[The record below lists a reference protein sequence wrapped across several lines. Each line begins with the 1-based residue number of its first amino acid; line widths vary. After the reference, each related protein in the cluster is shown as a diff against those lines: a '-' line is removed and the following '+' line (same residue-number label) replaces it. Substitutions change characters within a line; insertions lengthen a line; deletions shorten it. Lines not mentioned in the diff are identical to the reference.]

1 MRLLASSFSI
11 FPPVT
16 QRFCEDY
23 DALFHEHA
31 RVTMLRHALNQ
42 TAIAS
47 ARRAFASPAV
57 ATQLTKTRDASF
69 ISFDAHHSDEMPL
82 RGVADKI
89 GGAFGP
95 LADAIAESQKNR
107 ATASAKPE
115 EVYVPSI
122 PHLLPVTR
130 VARDNEWLRSVL
142 IVDETKRVK
151 PRLSW
156 YDPYD
161 SSWAPSGWFKD
172 GVVADMEYYFGSA
185 SEVKK

>member
-1 MRLLASSFSI
+1 LRLLASSFSI

-16 QRFCEDY
+16 QRFCGTY

-42 TAIAS
+42 TAIAT

-89 GGAFGP
+89 GAAFGP
-95 LADAIAESQKNR
+95 LADAIAESQKKR